1 MKKATKYIN
10 CAVCEKRRQCWNTE
24 FYGELGER
32 GKRPFPYDAVC
43 SSFTCKK
50 ETAFTCKKETT

>member
-1 MKKATKYIN
+1 MEKATKYMN

-32 GKRPFPYDAVC
+32 GKFPFPYDAVC

-50 ETAFTCKKETT
+50 ETT